1 MPRSNK
7 LPSLTW
13 LLKCKPEVLIPF
25 DLELNKK
32 TSLCI
37 PKVVINQ
44 KGQYINPKFALKAA
58 RARKKQVKK

>member
-7 LPSLTW
+7 LPILTW

-25 DLELNKK
+25 DLEFNKR

-37 PKVVINQ
+37 PRVDTNQ
-44 KGQYINPKFALKAA
+44 KGQYVNPKFALKAA
-58 RARKKQVKK
+58 RARSKQVKK

>member
-7 LPSLTW
+7 LPSRTW
-13 LLKCKPEVLIPF
+13 LLKCKAEVLIPF
-25 DLELNKK
+25 ALEVNKK

-44 KGQYINPKFALKAA
+44 KGQNINPKFALKAA
-58 RARKKQVKK
+58 IDMNKQAKT

>member
-1 MPRSNK
+1 M
-7 LPSLTW
+7 
-13 LLKCKPEVLIPF
+13 KCKPEALIPL

-37 PKVVINQ
+37 PKADINQ

-58 RARKKQVKK
+58 IANKDIVMK

>member
-7 LPSLTW
+7 LPSRTW
-13 LLKCKPEVLIPF
+13 LLKCKAEVLIPF
-25 DLELNKK
+25 DLEVNKK

-44 KGQYINPKFALKAA
+44 KGQNINPKFALKAA
-58 RARKKQVKK
+58 IDINKQVKT

>member
-1 MPRSNK
+1 M
-7 LPSLTW
+7 
-13 LLKCKPEVLIPF
+13 PF

-44 KGQYINPKFALKAA
+44 KDQYINPKFALKAA
-58 RARKKQVKK
+58 SARREQVKK